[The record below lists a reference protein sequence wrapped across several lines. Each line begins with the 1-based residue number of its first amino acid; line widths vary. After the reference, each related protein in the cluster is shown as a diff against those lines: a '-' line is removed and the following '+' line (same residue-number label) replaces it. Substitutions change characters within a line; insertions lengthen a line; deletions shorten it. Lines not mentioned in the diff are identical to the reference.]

1 MLKEE
6 NLFIKTNFSQVQL
19 DALGQIYAKYFE
31 QLIPEFRGTGFVA
44 FWRKGEVYKTGTGVD
59 AGHGNPGTSI
69 EECDDDVLWQNFSNL
84 LPYMA
89 KSAIISKIPPGKGMV
104 PHVDRK
110 ARPEVTIY
118 FPIKGCTSECT
129 SHYYDLPKID
139 TESAQVTYSNP
150 TPLYTFAVTDNA
162 VMENVREWHSVQNN
176 SQIERVAF
184 GWNMLPEYSFTQ
196 AKAILTDLG
205 YII

>member
-6 NLFIKTNFSQVQL
+6 NLFMKMNFSQVQL
-19 DALGQIYAKYFE
+19 NALGQIYAKYFE
-31 QLIPEFRGTGFVA
+31 QHIPVFRGAGFVA
-44 FWRKGEVYKTGTGVD
+44 FWRKGYVYKTKTGVD
-59 AGHGNPGTSI
+59 AGHGNPGI
-69 EECDDDVLWQNFSNL
+69 CIDDCDDDVLWQNFSDL

-118 FPIKGCTSECT
+118 FPIEGCTVDCT
-129 SHYYDLPKID
+129 SHYYDLPKANTD
-139 TESAQVTYSNP
+139 MAQVNRSNP
-150 TPLYTFAVTDNA
+150 TPLYSFAITDNA

-176 SQIERVAF
+176 SQVERVAF
-184 GWNMLPEYSFTQ
+184 GWNMLPEYSFAQ
-196 AKAILTDLG
+196 AKTILTDLG
-205 YII
+205 YIN